1 MTKALFKTFICALRC
16 GQRKRPNAL
25 RYWRRT
31 PKARFIL
38 IPKKYRYDYRI
49 KY

>member
-1 MTKALFKTFICALRC
+1 MTKILFKTFICALRC

-25 RYWRRT
+25 TLKHRT
-31 PKARFIL
+31 PKARFIF
-38 IPKKYRYDYRI
+38 IPKIQSYDYRI